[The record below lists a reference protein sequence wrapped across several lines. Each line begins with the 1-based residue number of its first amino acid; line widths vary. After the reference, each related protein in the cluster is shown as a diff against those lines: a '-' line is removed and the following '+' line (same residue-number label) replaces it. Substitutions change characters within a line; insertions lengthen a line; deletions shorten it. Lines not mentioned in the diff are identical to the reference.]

1 MGTKKNNKQDEST
14 NVMKQLLPLVTAG
27 IIGVIAATG
36 CLYVYQIKQ
45 LQPEQQHTQ
54 AQLLARSLANQVH
67 STIEISR
74 KQLDILSNRRDA
86 NRALAD
92 NDLSSFNMH
101 QQQWFPEASVQL
113 ISHRD
118 SDMSRLSYTAQE
130 LLKKA
135 SLGQKPEPVIIAGD
149 IPRLVIARATHNEFG
164 SLLLTQSLVPLATAL
179 RASIPNGGALAVKY
193 AGTPLLNNKQR
204 ASGGTA
210 QVTQGP
216 VEVSLALRAHSD
228 NSLIVAIL
236 GVSLGAVAILLT
248 TLLVNRLLNR
258 ALRQDVAEL
267 IRYSDELIH
276 QPGVT
281 ARDHF
286 HFPVLKGANEAS
298 ARLAQKLRERAGAT
312 RPHAAAQTDALL
324 VEENDDDS
332 ILLIDDDDGDQA
344 VPDSIFRAY
353 DIRGIAGD
361 TLTAQGTYL
370 LGRAIG
376 SEAGELGQQTVLV
389 ARDGRLSS
397 PELSRSLIKGLLE
410 SGRDVVNLGL
420 VPTPVLYYATEVLE
434 TQTGIMLTGSHNPP
448 QHNGLKTVMNGDT
461 LYGERILALS
471 QRIKNN
477 AFSEGRGHEE
487 ERDITDRY
495 LNDIASD
502 IVLARP
508 LKIAIDCGNGAT
520 GELAPR
526 LFSQLGCEVAPLYT
540 EIDGN
545 FPNHAPDTGNP
556 DNLTDLIRVVQEQE
570 LDLGLAF
577 DGDGD
582 RVAVVTN
589 TGEIIWPDR
598 LLMLF
603 AKDLLARSPGA
614 DILFDVKCS
623 RALPAIIRKN
633 GGRPLMYKTGHSL
646 IKAKMKESGTAL
658 AGEISG
664 HIFFADRWF
673 GCDDGA
679 YAGARLLEIL
689 SLQDD
694 TAGQVFDQ
702 FQTGATTPALYIDAT
717 DDNKFALID
726 ALKAHADQFTGGRPT
741 TIDGLR
747 VDFPDGWGLV
757 RASNTTPSLVARF
770 EGRDEEALER
780 VKEQFRKQLHAIDKS
795 LKLPF

>member
-1 MGTKKNNKQDEST
+1 MGNKNANKQGKST
-14 NVMKQLLPLVTAG
+14 STMKQLLPLVAAG
-27 IIGVIAATG
+27 IIAVIAATG
-36 CLYVYQIKQ
+36 CLYAYQTSH
-45 LQPEQQHTQ
+45 LQPAQQNAQALLLAQSLASQVSRTTQ
-54 AQLLARSLANQVH
+54 AARQQL
-67 STIEISR
+67 E
-74 KQLDILSNRRDA
+74 ILSHRSDVNQ
-86 NRALAD
+86 ALAEG
-92 NDLSSFNMH
+92 DLFTFNVH
-101 QQQWFPEASVQL
+101 QKQWLPDATVQL
-113 ISHRD
+113 IPRRGAD
-118 SDMSRLSYTAQE
+118 TSRLSYTAQE
-130 LLKKA
+130 LLKNVR
-135 SLGQKPEPVIIAGD
+135 LGQQPGPVIITGKP
-149 IPRLVIARATHNEFG
+149 PRLVMARATKNQSG
-164 SLLLTQSLVPLATAL
+164 SLLLTQSLAPLAAAL
-179 RASIPNGGALAVKY
+179 RAAMPEGAALTVKY
-193 AGTPLLNNKQR
+193 AGSPLFDNKQH
-204 ASGGTA
+204 ANGGTA
-210 QVTQGP
+210 QISQGP
-216 VEVSLALRAHSD
+216 VQVTLTLRAPDSS
-228 NSLIVAIL
+228 SLIIATLAIAL
-236 GVSLGAVAILLT
+236 GVVVILLC
-248 TLLVNRLLNR
+248 TLLANRLLTR
-258 ALRQDVAEL
+258 ALRQDAAEL
-267 IRYSDELIH
+267 IRYSDELMR
-276 QPGVT
+276 QPDVS

-286 HFPVLKGANEAS
+286 HFPVFNSVTEAS
-298 ARLAQKLRERAGAT
+298 ARLARKLRDRAGPA
-312 RPHAAAQTDALL
+312 RPKSAAKSDVLL
-324 VEENDDDS
+324 IEENDDDS
-332 ILLIDDDDGDQA
+332 ILLTDDDSGGEA
-344 VPDSIFRAY
+344 LPGSIFRAY
-353 DIRGIAGD
+353 DIRGVAGD

-420 VPTPVLYYATEVLE
+420 APTPVLYYATEVLE

-448 QHNGLKTVMNGDT
+448 QHNGLKIVMNGDT
-461 LYGERILALS
+461 LHGERILALK
-471 QRIKNN
+471 QRIHNK
-477 AFSEGRGHEE
+477 AFSEGNGHEE
-487 ERDITDRY
+487 ERDIIDRY
-495 LNDIASD
+495 LNDIAND

-508 LKIAIDCGNGAT
+508 LKIAIDCGNGVT

-526 LFSQLGCEVAPLYT
+526 LFSQLGCEVAPLFT
-540 EIDGN
+540 DIDGN

-556 DNLTDLIRVVQEQE
+556 DNLIDLIRVVQEQD

-603 AKDLLARSPGA
+603 AKDLLGRSPGA

-646 IKAKMKESGTAL
+646 IKAKMKESGAAL

-673 GCDDGA
+673 GCDDGV

-702 FQTGATTPALYIDAT
+702 FQTGVTTPALYIDAT

-726 ALKAHADQFTGGRPT
+726 ALEARADQFTGGRPT

-757 RASNTTPSLVARF
+757 RASTTTPSLVARF

-780 VKEQFRKQLHAIDKS
+780 VKEQFREQLNAIDEN
-795 LKLPF
+795 LQLPF